1 MIIKQLKIE
10 NFRGVSEAKNIH
22 FAMLN
27 SIVGQNDSGKST
39 ILKALDAF
47 INDKTPEVADYN
59 HTPTSDEIVIEL
71 CIDCKNKELY
81 LGEEILTT
89 LEKEELTNEDNL
101 LVIKKAWKVSDSKVS
116 KPKSYI
122 YRKIYDSDNDYI
134 FKTESQLMSL
144 CKSLNID
151 TNKGNGEEYNNV
163 EKREKLREF
172 NSSNSI
178 DYSYGYDELPA
189 TGKGKAKIIGDAIK
203 KELPLFQY
211 FKADTSLSDSDSAIQ
226 KYFKDLAFNLIKEEV
241 DTDELEETITTQLGT
256 VLKKVTDKIN
266 DVVKT
271 NEKVEAQIDFDWSKL
286 ISTKFISEATEN
298 SLPLSSR
305 GDGFR
310 RITMMSYFEYLAET
324 NRDNE
329 SQQIIFGFEEPETF
343 LHPSAQSNLY
353 EKLESM
359 VENNY
364 QVVIS
369 THSPTIVGF
378 TKKENIIHISKEG
391 TNYNVTQND
400 IDYKTDCFRPRYK
413 TR

>member
-1 MIIKQLKIE
+1 
-10 NFRGVSEAKNIH
+10 
-22 FAMLN
+22 
-27 SIVGQNDSGKST
+27 
-39 ILKALDAF
+39 
-47 INDKTPEVADYN
+47 
-59 HTPTSDEIVIEL
+59 
-71 CIDCKNKELY
+71 LY

-226 KYFKDLAFNLIKEEV
+226 K
-241 DTDELEETITTQLGT
+241 
-256 VLKKVTDKIN
+256 
-266 DVVKT
+266 
-271 NEKVEAQIDFDWSKL
+271 
-286 ISTKFISEATEN
+286 
-298 SLPLSSR
+298 
-305 GDGFR
+305 
-310 RITMMSYFEYLAET
+310 
-324 NRDNE
+324 
-329 SQQIIFGFEEPETF
+329 IF
-343 LHPSAQSNLY
+343 
-353 EKLESM
+353 
-359 VENNY
+359 
-364 QVVIS
+364 
-369 THSPTIVGF
+369 
-378 TKKENIIHISKEG
+378 
-391 TNYNVTQND
+391 
-400 IDYKTDCFRPRYK
+400 
-413 TR
+413 